1 MDSNLN
7 SAKQAIE
14 AELTHARQGAAFYAA
29 RVQALEIALQQLANV
44 DTENGV
50 APAAAGVPARAKGKA
65 TGAKRGRKP
74 GSVAQADGASSE
86 TKTKG
91 RKKGRRASSSSL
103 PTTGR
108 EFWFG
113 LVSDQPQSAVD
124 ISNAAV
130 TALGIAPSQKR
141 EIQQLKQRVAPAL
154 ASLVSTHHISDTG
167 SGRQRRFFKSA
178 NQTRESGK
186 PPISRKTKQ
195 ERPCPCSMAASIT
208 CGAIASSV
216 LALLCNSC
224 DCADARPGMD

>member
-1 MDSNLN
+1 MPAAIAIQTESIQHKKGKNSMASNLN

-29 RVQALEIALQQLANV
+29 RVQALEIALQQLENV
-44 DTENGV
+44 DTGKGTALATTGAV
-50 APAAAGVPARAKGKA
+50 RAKGKA

-74 GSVAQADGASSE
+74 GSVVNVSAAPAEG
-86 TKTKG
+86 KTKG
-91 RKKGRRASSSSL
+91 RKKGRGASSSNL

-108 EFWFG
+108 DFWFG
-113 LVSDQPQSAVD
+113 LVNDEPRSAVD

-154 ASLVSTHHISDTG
+154 ASLVASHHISDTG

-178 NQTRESGK
+178 NQ
-186 PPISRKTKQ
+186 
-195 ERPCPCSMAASIT
+195 
-208 CGAIASSV
+208 
-216 LALLCNSC
+216 
-224 DCADARPGMD
+224 GM

>member
-44 DTENGV
+44 DAEKG
-50 APAAAGVPARAKGKA
+50 PAAAGVPARANGKA

-74 GSVAQADGASSE
+74 GSVAQADSTSGE
-86 TKTKG
+86 GKTKG
-91 RKKGRRASSSSL
+91 RKRGRRASSSNL

-130 TALGIAPSQKR
+130 TALGISPSQKR

-154 ASLVSTHHISDTG
+154 ASLVATHHISDTG
-167 SGRQRRFFKSA
+167 SGRQRRFFKST
-178 NQTRESGK
+178 NQT
-186 PPISRKTKQ
+186 
-195 ERPCPCSMAASIT
+195 M
-208 CGAIASSV
+208 
-216 LALLCNSC
+216 
-224 DCADARPGMD
+224 

>member
-29 RVQALEIALQQLANV
+29 RVQALEIALQQLENV
-44 DTENGV
+44 DAEKNP
-50 APAAAGVPARAKGKA
+50 APAPAKGKA

-74 GSVAQADGASSE
+74 GSIAEADSVSGE
-86 TKTKG
+86 GKTKG
-91 RKKGRRASSSSL
+91 RKRGRRASSSSL

-130 TALGIAPSQKR
+130 TALGISPSQKR

-154 ASLVSTHHISDTG
+154 ASLVATHHISDTG
-167 SGRQRRFFKSA
+167 SGRQRRFFKST
-178 NQTRESGK
+178 NQT
-186 PPISRKTKQ
+186 
-195 ERPCPCSMAASIT
+195 M
-208 CGAIASSV
+208 
-216 LALLCNSC
+216 
-224 DCADARPGMD
+224 